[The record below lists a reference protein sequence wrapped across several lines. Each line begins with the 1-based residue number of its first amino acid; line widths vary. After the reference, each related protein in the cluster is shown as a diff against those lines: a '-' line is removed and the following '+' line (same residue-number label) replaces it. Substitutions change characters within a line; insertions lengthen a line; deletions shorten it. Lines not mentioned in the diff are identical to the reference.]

1 MPRKIRIISQRVIV
15 PLIAFL
21 LVVLQQHR
29 PGVTAFAAW
38 LKCYVDL
45 LDADEIIMNQMIIP
59 ASQALHEGVEIE
71 VKRAAQDD
79 DDDDDWGPSLTYPAN
94 AKTLVMARLKVPP
107 PLSKLDVQYV
117 MDTIST
123 ATNGSSSSVNDD
135 NNDDDSDVGARF
147 QQAVCEG
154 RRAHASHY
162 ATPLVL
168 EIDGTTENVQL
179 VAGYAAGHEAVTLTP
194 ALVLQRQ
201 RQDDDEEEEL

>member
-1 MPRKIRIISQRVIV
+1 MPRIRIISQRAIV

-21 LVVLQQHR
+21 LVLQPHTTR

-45 LDADEIIMNQMIIP
+45 LDADEIIMNQQVIP
-59 ASQALHEGVEIE
+59 ASQALHPGVEIE
-71 VKRAAQDD
+71 VKRAQ

-94 AKTLVMARLKVPP
+94 AKTLVTARLKVPA

-123 ATNGSSSSVNDD
+123 ATNGSSSSND
-135 NNDDDSDVGARF
+135 NDDVGAKF

-154 RRAHASHY
+154 RRGHASHHT
-162 ATPLVL
+162 TPLVL
-168 EIDGTTENVQL
+168 EIDGTTETVQL

-201 RQDDDEEEEL
+201 RREEEEEGEL